1 MCPPGWATAA
11 SPAGAA
17 PSQGWL
23 YLKPRML
30 LQASGSECQS
40 LSLAALFLAMVLSR
54 SIGNTIKLKQTE
66 EKRGGGGG
74 GEGEVRG
81 SAYTPP
87 MEKGEETSDA
97 TSSHHF
103 VSASAFLPWHGRGG
117 VRSSG
122 RGLPHSPSRDCCCP
136 CVPAWAVP
144 WEQRHP

>member
-1 MCPPGWATAA
+1 M
-11 SPAGAA
+11 SPRLGR
-17 PSQGWL
+17 S
-23 YLKPRML
+23 
-30 LQASGSECQS
+30 CQS
-40 LSLAALFLAMVLSR
+40 CRSSSQPGLALFKASDAAAGFRQRLPIPQLG
-54 SIGNTIKLKQTE
+54 SIIFGHGSLPQHRKYNKIKTNRRK
-66 EKRGGGGG
+66 KGGG

-136 CVPAWAVP
+136 RVSVWAVP